1 MRPKK
6 IILAVNSNEQELS
19 VLAFMLSTNGY
30 RVLAAANGDEA
41 AGLISDNAIDLVLA
55 YDGMPHWNGGQI
67 VGRLKELASH
77 VPMILLCDPAR
88 TASQPQAADALLP
101 KKNCSPLELLERVK
115 NMSARKRGP
124 RKGST
129 RVIHPQHE
137 LAVAS

>member
-19 VLAFMLSTNGY
+19 VLTFMLSTNGY
-30 RVLAAANGDEA
+30 RVLPAVNGDEA
-41 AGLISDNAIDLVLA
+41 AGLISENAIDLVLA
-55 YDGMPHWNGGQI
+55 YDGMPQWNGGHI
-67 VGRLKELASH
+67 VGRLKEIASH
-77 VPMILLCDPAR
+77 VPMILLGDPAR
-88 TASQPQAADALLP
+88 TSSQPHAADALLP
-101 KKNCSPLELLERVK
+101 RKNCSPLELLERVK

-129 RVIHPQHE
+129 RVTHPQHE